1 MPDRSNLG
9 VVLSGAIVLFVVIFW
24 RLGAPSFWDP
34 DEAHYAETSRELV
47 ATGDWLAPH
56 YNDQL
61 FFDKPIL
68 FHWLQ
73 AASMG
78 LAGPTEFSARLVPA
92 IAAGLLVVVTAWT
105 GVVLLSTD
113 AAVVAAL
120 VLATNPAVFALARYA
135 ILDTLF
141 TLFLFGGAAL
151 VAVAAL
157 EGRRRGLQWWG
168 YTMIALAVLTKGPLA
183 LVLCGLATGLVAL
196 WSADVRR
203 GLLELRLFAG
213 LALVVALALPWFI
226 YMWLRFGDAFTV
238 GYLLDENLRLYATN
252 RFGPGPSMWFYFRVL
267 AVGLVPWTALLAGRL
282 LDDVRAALRRD
293 GTLDSVEILLWGW
306 TIAIVGFFTASRFKL
321 DHYVFPAAPALCLI
335 CGRSWSAL
343 RQRPRDSH
351 QVGARIGLQLVGPT
365 MMAVAL
371 VGGYLLAARLLL
383 PKTALL
389 APLAIGLAGA
399 DMTVR
404 LNLGGGRLPRAPW
417 AVVGAMTLTYVALV
431 LSVLPALEERKVVP
445 DMARW
450 VAAQAAGTDRVASY
464 RLDRWNTAF
473 RFYVGRHVAMID
485 APEEARTLFQ
495 GTAPFYCTMLR
506 SAYEEFVAQGVPLRI
521 VYQREG
527 MWVTSGRALWQRG
540 FTPTQFVVVSRGP

>member
-9 VVLSGAIVLFVVIFW
+9 VVLSGAVVLFVVIFW

-135 ILDTLF
+135 ILDPLF

-157 EGRRRGLQWWG
+157 ERRRRGLQWWG

>member
-1 MPDRSNLG
+1 M
-9 VVLSGAIVLFVVIFW
+9 VLSGAIVLFVVIFW

-157 EGRRRGLQWWG
+157 ERRRRGLQWWG

-383 PKTALL
+383 PRTALL
-389 APLAIGLAGA
+389 APLAVGLAGA